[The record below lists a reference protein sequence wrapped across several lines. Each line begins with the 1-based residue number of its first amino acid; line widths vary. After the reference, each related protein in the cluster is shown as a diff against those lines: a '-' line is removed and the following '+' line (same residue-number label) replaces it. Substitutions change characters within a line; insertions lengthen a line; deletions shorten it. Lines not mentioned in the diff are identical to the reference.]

1 MREAVSMTTGALIS
15 EQDYLHTV
23 YEPDVEFVD
32 GRIVERCMGEQDHS
46 AWQEALIL
54 WFGSHRK
61 EWQLRARPELRV
73 NVSRE
78 HYQVPDITLV
88 RNDELQD
95 QILTRPPI
103 AVFEILSPED
113 RAARLF
119 EKLEQYQ
126 LMGIPN
132 IIIVEPSGAR
142 LHRKY
147 LNGKMIPCNEGIL
160 RLDGTEAF
168 VDWKEVEA
176 LLA

>member
-1 MREAVSMTTGALIS
+1 MTTGVLIS
-15 EQDYLHTV
+15 EQEYLHTV
-23 YEPDVEFVD
+23 YEPDVEFVH
-32 GRIVERCMGEQDHS
+32 GKIEERCMGEQDHS

-73 NVSRE
+73 NVTPE

-95 QILTRPPI
+95 KILTRPPI

-113 RAARLF
+113 RVSRLF
-119 EKLEQYQ
+119 EKLEQYER
-126 LMGIPN
+126 MGIPN
-132 IIIVEPSGAR
+132 IVIVEPAGER
-142 LHRKY
+142 FHRKY
-147 LNGKMIPCNEGIL
+147 VSGKMIPCFDGIL

-168 VDWKEVEA
+168 VDWKEIEA

>member
-1 MREAVSMTTGALIS
+1 MATGVLAS
-15 EQDYLHTV
+15 EQEYLRTV
-23 YEPDVEFVD
+23 YEPDAEFAD
-32 GRIVERCMGEQDHS
+32 GRIEERFMGEQDHA

-54 WFGSHRK
+54 WFGGHRK
-61 EWQLRARPELRV
+61 EWQLRARPELRI
-73 NVSRE
+73 NVTPE

-88 RNDELQD
+88 RNEELQD

-113 RAARLF
+113 RVSRLF
-119 EKLEQYQ
+119 EKLELYEQ
-126 LMGIPN
+126 MGIPN
-132 IIIVEPSGAR
+132 IIVVEPTGAR

-147 LNGKMIPCNEGIL
+147 VNGNMVPCFDGIL

-168 VDWKEVEA
+168 VDWKEIEA

>member
-1 MREAVSMTTGALIS
+1 MTTGVLIS
-15 EQDYLHTV
+15 EQEYLHTV
-23 YEPDVEFVD
+23 YEPDVEFAN
-32 GRIVERCMGEQDHS
+32 GRIEERCMGEQDHS

-73 NVSRE
+73 NVTAE
-78 HYQVPDITLV
+78 HYQVPAITLV
-88 RNDELQD
+88 RNAELQD

-113 RAARLF
+113 RVSRLF
-119 EKLEQYQ
+119 EKLEQYER
-126 LMGIPN
+126 MGIPN
-132 IIIVEPSGAR
+132 IIIVEPTGAR

-147 LNGKMIPCNEGIL
+147 VSGKMIPCNEGIL

-168 VDWKEVEA
+168 VDWKEIET

>member
-1 MREAVSMTTGALIS
+1 MTTGILIS
-15 EQDYLHTV
+15 EQEYLHTV
-23 YEPDVEFVD
+23 YEPDVEFVN
-32 GRIVERCMGEQDHS
+32 GRIEERCMGEQDHS

-73 NVSRE
+73 NVTPE

-113 RAARLF
+113 RVSRLF
-119 EKLEQYQ
+119 EKLEQYER
-126 LMGIPN
+126 MGIPN
-132 IIIVEPSGAR
+132 IIIVEPAGER

-147 LNGKMIPCNEGIL
+147 VKGKMIPCFDGIL

-168 VDWKEVEA
+168 VDWNEIEA